1 MGQSPE
7 PYPPKVKRET
17 DWLGGMSIA
26 LKCQDAGTS
35 RNFQHPLGETLGC
48 LVTFFTRP
56 LRCRSILEESTQI
69 NLLHD
74 SN

>member
-48 LVTFFTRP
+48 LVTFFHQATALPIDPRG
-56 LRCRSILEESTQI
+56 I
-69 NLLHD
+69 NPD
-74 SN
+74 QPVA